1 MPTTGQILLL
11 IIAILLFFTGG
22 LLSLAR
28 TWWDRESLRI
38 GTKVCLWC
46 GVGASLGVLLWHML
60 TRPAGN
66 WLPLEDNFEAFIW
79 LAVLLAGFVLY
90 VQRTRPLGGLDWFV
104 MPIVIILLIA
114 AGVLGKAK
122 PQEYVG
128 TTWYWIHIMTAFGGA
143 LAFAVACATG
153 AMYLQANRRLRSKSL
168 PNGPVLGSLERLERI
183 TFTSVTLGFA
193 LLTIGLVTGL
203 IRVLKTDGQTRLGE
217 HWYTSPKVLLA
228 FSVWV
233 VYAVVLHAPINPSF
247 RGRKVAILSI
257 FGFALMIVTLVAVN
271 FVPAGGGG
279 SH

>member
-11 IIAILLFFTGG
+11 ILAILLFLTGG

-38 GTKVCLWC
+38 GTKACLWS
-46 GVGASLGVLLWHML
+46 GVTVSLGVLVWHML
-60 TRPAGN
+60 TRPTGN

-114 AGVLGKAK
+114 AGILGKAK

-168 PNGPVLGSLERLERI
+168 ASGPVLGSLERLERI

-217 HWYTSPKVLLA
+217 HWYTSPKVVLA

-233 VYAVVLHAPINPSF
+233 VYAIVLHAPINPSF

-257 FGFALMIVTLVAVN
+257 FGFALMIFTLVAVN
-271 FVPAGGGG
+271 FVPAGGGT
-279 SH
+279 H

>member
-1 MPTTGQILLL
+1 MFGRIVRWVVV
-11 IIAILLFFTGG
+11 AG
-22 LLSLAR
+22 LL
-28 TWWDRESLRI
+28 
-38 GTKVCLWC
+38 
-46 GVGASLGVLLWHML
+46 VGG
-60 TRPAGN
+60 
-66 WLPLEDNFEAFIW
+66 
-79 LAVLLAGFVLY
+79 LAGFVLY

-128 TTWYWIHIMTAFGGA
+128 TTWYWIHLMTAFGGA

-168 PNGPVLGSLERLERI
+168 SGGPALGSLERLERI

-203 IRVLKTDGQTRLGE
+203 VRVLKTDGQTRLGE
-217 HWYTSPKVLLA
+217 HWYASPKVVLA

-233 VYAVVLHAPINPSF
+233 VYAIVLHAPINPSF
-247 RGRKVAILSI
+247 RGRKVAMLSI
-257 FGFALMIVTLVAVN
+257 FGFALMIVTLIAVN
-271 FVPAGGGG
+271 FVPAGGG

>member
-11 IIAILLFFTGG
+11 ILAILLFLAGG

-28 TWWDRESLRI
+28 TWWNREGLRI
-38 GTKVCLWC
+38 SSKACLWS
-46 GVGASLGVLLWHML
+46 GVTVSLGVLLWHML
-60 TRPAGN
+60 TRPTGN

-90 VQRTRPLGGLDWFV
+90 VQRTRPLGGLDCFV

-114 AGVLGKAK
+114 AGILGKAK

-168 PNGPVLGSLERLERI
+168 ANGPVLGSLERLERI

-233 VYAVVLHAPINPSF
+233 VYAIVLHAPINPSF

-279 SH
+279 TH

>member
-11 IIAILLFFTGG
+11 ILAILCFLTGG

-28 TWWDRESLRI
+28 TWWNRESLRI
-38 GTKVCLWC
+38 SSKACLWS
-46 GVGASLGVLLWHML
+46 GVTVSLGVLLWHML
-60 TRPAGN
+60 TRPTGN

-114 AGVLGKAK
+114 AGILGKAK

-168 PNGPVLGSLERLERI
+168 ASGPVLGSLERLERI

-217 HWYTSPKVLLA
+217 HWYTSPKVVLA

-233 VYAVVLHAPINPSF
+233 VYAIVLHAPINPSF
-247 RGRKVAILSI
+247 RGRKVAMLSI
-257 FGFALMIVTLVAVN
+257 FGFALMIVTLIAVN
-271 FVPAGGGG
+271 FVPAGGGA
-279 SH
+279 H